1 MKLSPNRAVHLVFWV
16 LFVGIGA
23 TIAWRLFGN
32 YVPAVVVLL
41 LALLIAVFGI
51 YVFARNMQ
59 DAKAAWN
66 RALAPGQ
73 INTKNDEPDAS
84 PLPSTKSKTTD

>member
-1 MKLSPNRAVHLVFWV
+1 MHLVFWV

-23 TIAWRLFGN
+23 TIAWRFFGN
-32 YVPAVVVLL
+32 HVPAVVVLL

-59 DAKAAWN
+59 AARTAWN

-73 INTKNDEPDAS
+73 INAKNDEPDAS